1 MNICSYVDSLLKG
14 MLALNSEEK
23 LDVCMDFVV
32 HREILDSIN
41 ENALSD
47 DVVNE
52 LAEFFKVFGDA
63 TRLRILHALSM
74 AEMCVCDLC
83 ELLGMNQSA
92 VSHQL
97 KVLRQSRLIK
107 YRREGRNVYYS
118 LDDEH
123 IQQIFEVGLKHI
135 MEK

>member
-1 MNICSYVDSLLKG
+1 M
-14 MLALNSEEK
+14 ALNSEEK

-47 DVVNE
+47 DAVNE

>member
-47 DVVNE
+47 DAVNE

-83 ELLGMNQSA
+83 EFLGMNQSA

>member
-1 MNICSYVDSLLKG
+1 MNICSYFNILLER
-14 MLALNSEEK
+14 MLALDSEEK
-23 LDVCMDFVV
+23 LDVCMDFMV
-32 HREILDSIN
+32 HREILDSIDKD
-41 ENALSD
+41 ALSD

-123 IQQIFEVGLKHI
+123 IQQIFDVGLKHI

>member
-1 MNICSYVDSLLKG
+1 
-14 MLALNSEEK
+14 MLTLNNEEK
-23 LDVCMDFVV
+23 LDVCMDFIV
-32 HREILDSIN
+32 HRETLDSVN
-41 ENALSD
+41 KNALSD

-63 TRLRILHALSM
+63 TRLRILHALSI

-83 ELLGMNQSA
+83 EFLGMNQSA

-107 YRREGRNVYYS
+107 YRREGRNIYYS

-123 IQQIFEVGLKHI
+123 IQQIIQVGLKHI

>member
-1 MNICSYVDSLLKG
+1 MCSYVDSLLKG

-47 DVVNE
+47 DAVNE

-83 ELLGMNQSA
+83 EFLGMNQSA

>member
-1 MNICSYVDSLLKG
+1 
-14 MLALNSEEK
+14 LALNSEEK

-32 HREILDSIN
+32 HRKILDSIDKN
-41 ENALSD
+41 VLSD

>member
-1 MNICSYVDSLLKG
+1 
-14 MLALNSEEK
+14 LNNEEK
-23 LDVCMDFVV
+23 LDVCMDFIV
-32 HREILDSIN
+32 HRETLDSVN
-41 ENALSD
+41 KNALSD

-63 TRLRILHALSM
+63 TRLRILYALSI

-83 ELLGMNQSA
+83 EFLGMNQSA

-107 YRREGRNVYYS
+107 YRREGRNIYYS

-123 IQQIFEVGLKHI
+123 IQQIIQVGLKHI

>member
-1 MNICSYVDSLLKG
+1 
-14 MLALNSEEK
+14 LALNSEEK

-32 HREILDSIN
+32 HRKILDSIDKN
-41 ENALSD
+41 VLSD

-63 TRLRILHALSM
+63 ARLRILHALSM

-83 ELLGMNQSA
+83 EFLGMNQSA

>member
-1 MNICSYVDSLLKG
+1 M
-14 MLALNSEEK
+14 NSEEK

-47 DVVNE
+47 DAVNE